1 MEDILSAMWLISP
14 IGLAMMACV
23 AIGFAVTA
31 REALGRE
38 RGLREA
44 GERSHEEDE
53 SALIDAKEKA
63 EQELGR
69 HKRLLDCHVDALI
82 AAMTGVRARPVPW
95 PGRVLEAFCA
105 TIPAWQRRLA
115 ENTGLAPR
123 DVERLL
129 NSDLPIT
136 PGLARQLEVFTGTP
150 ARYWERLW
158 RVHEDYRSDAEDTVV
173 IWSSPGSADSLTMPR
188 ARSRRSSIR
197 TRSGSCRRAVSAVV
211 SGCRSSRCS
220 LRSMRWRPLA
230 SGSARARPAPPSASR
245 RSSRPR
251 RCPSS
256 RRRGSC
262 SG

>member
-1 MEDILSAMWLISP
+1 MKPRIKVIT
-14 IGLAMMACV
+14 IGVDDLEV
-23 AIGFAVTA
+23 SLRFYREGLGFQAEGIVGNEFEYGAVVFFQ
-31 REALGRE
+31 LQP
-38 RGLREA
+38 GLRL
-44 GERSHEEDE
+44 
-53 SALIDAKEKA
+53 ALWP
-63 EQELGR
+63 R
-69 HKRLLDCHVDALI
+69 TSI
-82 AAMTGVRARPVPW
+82 AHD
-95 PGRVLEAFCA
+95 
-105 TIPAWQRRLA
+105 
-115 ENTGLAPR
+115 TGLWSSP
-123 DVERLL
+123 
-129 NSDLPIT
+129 
-136 PGLARQLEVFTGTP
+136 
-150 ARYWERLW
+150 
-158 RVHEDYRSDAEDTVV
+158 
-173 IWSSPGSADSLTMPR
+173 WSSPGSADSLTMPR